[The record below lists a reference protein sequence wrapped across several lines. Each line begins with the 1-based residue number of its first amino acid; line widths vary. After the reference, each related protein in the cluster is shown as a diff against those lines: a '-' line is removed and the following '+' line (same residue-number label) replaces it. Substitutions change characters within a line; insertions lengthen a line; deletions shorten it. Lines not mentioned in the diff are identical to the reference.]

1 MEEEREGRRSQ
12 FGGKKGGKPKQEGG
26 SVPLLCSEPMSDY
39 AKHCPE
45 CRRMHVG
52 MSCPWDSP
60 RGAVQSPVSRAS
72 SASRRAAGDILL
84 IKDIQSA
91 GRYFWQPKCRY
102 NSSKICH
109 LQLAAPRAQ
118 QDFSDA
124 GCPPATPSICPH
136 VSPHQPESHKG
147 LPSPHRH
154 RTPLFPHRTPLP
166 RESFIPIPRT
176 RLSPPHSR
184 CVNLRVCS

>member
-1 MEEEREGRRSQ
+1 M
-12 FGGKKGGKPKQEGG
+12 FGGKEGGKPKQERG
-26 SVPLLCSEPMSDY
+26 SVSLLCSEPVPCRSDCG
-39 AKHCPE
+39 KHCPG

-52 MSCPWDSP
+52 MSCPWDGP

-102 NSSKICH
+102 NSSEICH
-109 LQLAAPRAQ
+109 SQLAPRAQ
-118 QDFSDA
+118 QDFLDA

-136 VSPHQPESHKG
+136 VSPHQQESH
-147 LPSPHRH
+147 RV
-154 RTPLFPHRTPLP
+154 FPHHTV
-166 RESFIPIPRT
+166 IA
-176 RLSPPHSR
+176 PHSSLIAPR
-184 CVNLRVCS
+184 SLVRVSFPSHGPVCHLLTHDV